1 MDIGFRHWFHV
12 LGTFV
17 FISFSSTYV
26 LAKEVLVVHPP
37 DGWRLNFETDIANIR
52 FLEYFPKGEST
63 RTWTEMIT
71 IQVIDN
77 TRELSPLALANN
89 LRARFV
95 TGCGRKIIRGPER
108 FNMNGYLAVRL
119 YVECDESSVIEEPG
133 IRGFL
138 RHEVMAF
145 QIIQGRRS
153 LYLIE
158 RAWRGQARIGPNAP
172 YGRDDVWGW
181 DAFWHNI
188 EVCNSEDRARA
199 CFGLGLLS
207 PEKVTSLMSQEN
219 PVLPYGCDYFR
230 VLSILPNTAQA
241 IQPTMVVPWKLDLGL
256 FGSTDREQNLIN
268 YLVSAYV
275 ENIPVA
281 VIVSMAGRALSNIFS
296 TDSAKARRDTN
307 TIVSLL
313 VASGVKPN
321 RVHQTLNADCPGG

>member
-26 LAKEVLVVHPP
+26 LAKEVLFVHPP
-37 DGWRLNFETDIANIR
+37 DGWRLNFETDIADIR
-52 FLEYFPKGEST
+52 FLEYFPKGESP

-71 IQVIDN
+71 IQFIDN
-77 TRELSPLALANN
+77 TRGLNPFALANN

-95 TGCGRKIIRGPER
+95 TGCGRQIIRGPER

-119 YVECDESSVIEEPG
+119 YVECDEPSIIEEPS
-133 IRGFL
+133 IREFP

-145 QIIQGRRS
+145 QIIQGRRN

-158 RAWRGQARIGPNAP
+158 RAWRGRTRIVPNSP

-181 DAFWHNI
+181 DGFWHNI
-188 EVCNSEDRARA
+188 EVCDSEDRARA
-199 CFGLGLLS
+199 CFGFGLLS
-207 PEKVTSLMSQEN
+207 PEEVTIFMSQED
-219 PVLPYGCDYFR
+219 PALPYGCDYFR

-241 IQPTMVVPWKLDLGL
+241 IQPTLVVPLKLDSGS
-256 FGSTDREQNLIN
+256 FGRTNREQNLISH
-268 YLVSAYV
+268 LVSAYV
-275 ENIPVA
+275 ANIPVA

-296 TDSAKARRDTN
+296 TDAAKARRDTN

-313 VASGVKPN
+313 VASGVTPD
-321 RVHQTLNADCPGG
+321 RVHQALNADCPGG